1 MLSPNDHQPS
11 SPWTVEA
18 AGLEPIPDRYRQG
31 SARRLFW
38 VWFAGNLSF
47 AYLVIGAVVWSFG
60 LSLWQSLLAIAIG
73 VAAFWAIG
81 YLGLPGRRTGLPTM
95 AYSARYFGGRGNRLM
110 ALVSWINL
118 VGWETVVL
126 IIAAYAVAVILHLGF
141 HTPMTPPWLILSLA
155 LSALLELCIAFYG
168 HALIEAFQQWIS
180 YVFGLLTLLV
190 LLAFVPHIAWHAVL
204 SRPPGPWFSGVVP
217 AITIVIAVSALSWVT
232 TASDYTRYLPTS
244 IPDKQLIRL
253 AAWGAV
259 IPTGTL
265 MLAGVLLG
273 DTAPSLASAVNP
285 IQLLMHWMP
294 AWAAIPYLLVTAVG
308 IIAGG
313 IMCAYSSGLSLL
325 AAGITIPRSRT
336 IAVDAVVSLGAS
348 LYVLLVSQHFLDSFE
363 AFLDSVQA
371 SGGKFDFGLLGT

>member
-95 AYSARYFGGRGNRLM
+95 AYSARYFGGSGNRLM

-190 LLAFVPHIAWHAVL
+190 LLAFVPHIAWHAVI

-244 IPDKQLIRL
+244 IPDRQLIRL

-363 AFLDSVQA
+363 AFLDIVQA

>member
-190 LLAFVPHIAWHAVL
+190 LLAFVPHIAWHAVI

-265 MLAGVLLG
+265 MLDGVLLG

-325 AAGITIPRSRT
+325 AAGITIPWSRT

-363 AFLDSVQA
+363 AFLDIVQA